1 MWYHLPG
8 KENIADLPSRGC
20 LPEELSSKRSNWIN
34 GPSWLSQEIS
44 TWPIS
49 KDINRFTNKKEK
61 EFIKTEMQTS
71 AVSTIIATEKKATI
85 SVENV
90 IDPYRYSTLEN
101 ILSVTATCLR
111 FINNCHRKRQIM
123 SGEISAEELN
133 TAKKLW
139 ICDLQKTFSSS
150 VEFNKRKKSL
160 GVYEHEDGY
169 FRCKGR
175 LGRGKL
181 PFDTKLP
188 IRLPHSHHFTDLVIQ
203 SAHEK
208 VYHNCVRQTLSEIR
222 SKYWIPIDRQTVKRI
237 LDKCLLCRKLEGLP
251 YPSLTVSDLPEFRVV
266 GGRAFKAA
274 GVDLCGPVYTKVHP
288 KSKQMTKNFI
298 SITTCA
304 TSSMKHL
311 EIYEVREDLLH
322 DEEFRSLLSLTM
334 GKRLKEEH

>member
-1 MWYHLPG
+1 MSSLLLLARLVHSVYSALTRRFPISKVLCLTNSAVTLAWIQNEKKQYKQFVQNRVREVRELTKTDMWYHLPG

-20 LPEELSSKRSNWIN
+20 LPEELSTKKSNWIN

-49 KDINRFTNKKEK
+49 KNINRFTNKEEE

-71 AVSTIIATEKKATI
+71 AVSTIIATEKKSTI

-90 IDPYRYSTLEN
+90 IDPYRYSTLEK

-111 FINNCHRKRQIM
+111 FINNCHRKCQKM

-139 ICDLQKTFSSS
+139 ICNLQKTFSSS
-150 VEFNKRKKSL
+150 VEFNKTKESL

-169 FRCKGR
+169 LRCKGR

-188 IRLPHSHHFTDLVIQ
+188 ILLPNSHHFTDLVMQ
-203 SAHEK
+203 NAHKK
-208 VYHNCVRQTLSEIR
+208 VYHNGVRETLLEIR
-222 SKYWIPIDRQTVKRI
+222 SMYWIPKGRQTVKRI
-237 LDKCLLCRKLEGLP
+237 LNKCLLGRKLGRLP
-251 YPSLTVSDLPEFRVV
+251 YPSPTESDLPEFRVV
-266 GGRAFKAA
+266 GR
-274 GVDLCGPVYTKVHP
+274 
-288 KSKQMTKNFI
+288 
-298 SITTCA
+298 
-304 TSSMKHL
+304 
-311 EIYEVREDLLH
+311 
-322 DEEFRSLLSLTM
+322 
-334 GKRLKEEH
+334 